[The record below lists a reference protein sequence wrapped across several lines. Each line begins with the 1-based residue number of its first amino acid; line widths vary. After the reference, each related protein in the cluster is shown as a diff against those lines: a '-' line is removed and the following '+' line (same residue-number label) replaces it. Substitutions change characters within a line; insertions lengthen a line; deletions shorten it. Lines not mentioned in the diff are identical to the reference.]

1 MAYLCLQFNEIYWLV
16 HSLNMVTLY
25 TVEGGRKGGKEG
37 LDGGK
42 GELEHMLTLIW

>member
-1 MAYLCLQFNEIYWLV
+1 MAHLCLQFNEIYWLV
-16 HSLNMVTLY
+16 HSLNMVALY
-25 TVEGGRKGGKEG
+25 TVERGKEG